1 MGGLKFCFP
10 KNKRKN
16 ISRFCKILST
26 ASFFPDNILTNEE
39 IIENNSLPFKSSV
52 IEKTIGVKTRRV
64 ADDSYDDSEMLL
76 KSAQKCL
83 DNYGLKPD
91 DLSRIIVN
99 KYYGDNLLPMTAS
112 RLQGKLKC
120 NTAVHAFDVD
130 GGITSFLHSV
140 DLISRYIDTG
150 DEYILLSSGGIHTRL
165 ISKKD
170 PRVAFLFGDA
180 SVSLLFGISEKQH
193 ILASYLYSNCEYS
206 HLAFSISPLS
216 AVDGTDETVPFEEL
230 TYIYDTYKMGN
241 WKEAEE
247 FFREATSVVSK
258 NLLEE
263 SGLKM
268 EDIDL
273 VLVTEN
279 NKKIWEITLES
290 LGVGEDKSISILR
303 DYGNTMSAMLPLLI
317 DKGISTG
324 KIVEGMNVMMISHG
338 EGISGGGI
346 IYKV

>member
-1 MGGLKFCFP
+1 MGGLKFYFP

-16 ISRFCKILST
+16 ITRFCKILST
-26 ASFFPDNILTNEE
+26 ASFFPEKVLTNEE
-39 IIENNSLPFKSSV
+39 IIEKNSLPFKSSV
-52 IEKTIGVKTRRV
+52 IEKTIGVKTRHI
-64 ADDSYDDSEMLL
+64 ADDSYDDSKMLL
-76 KSAQKCL
+76 KSAKKCL
-83 DNYGLKPD
+83 DSYGLKPD
-91 DLSRIIVN
+91 RLSRILVN

-112 RLQGKLKC
+112 RLQGKLNS
-120 NTAVHAFDVD
+120 NTAMHAFDVD

-150 DEYILLSSGGIHTRL
+150 DEYILLSSGGIHTKL

-180 SVSLLFGISEKQH
+180 SASLLFGRTEEQH
-193 ILASYLYSNCEYS
+193 ILASYFYSNHEYS
-206 HLAFSISPLS
+206 HLALSISPLS

-230 TYIYDTYKMGN
+230 TYIYDTYRMGN

-247 FFREATSVVSK
+247 FLREATSVVSK

-279 NKKIWEITLES
+279 NKKIWQLTLET
-290 LGVGEDKSISILR
+290 LGVSEDKSISILR
-303 DYGNTMSAMLPLLI
+303 DCGNTMTAMLPLLI

-324 KIVEGMNVMMISHG
+324 KIAEGMNVMMISHG

-346 IYKV
+346 IYRV